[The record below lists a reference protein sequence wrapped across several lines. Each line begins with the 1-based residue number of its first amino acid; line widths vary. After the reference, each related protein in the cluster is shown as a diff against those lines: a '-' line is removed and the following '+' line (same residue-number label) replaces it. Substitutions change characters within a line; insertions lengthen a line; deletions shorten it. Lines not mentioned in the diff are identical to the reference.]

1 MKIKTQFLFV
11 LVLLVIKIN
20 ATNDFNLKES
30 SADTYNFLV
39 KKPEINKYGL
49 KIVETITQFT
59 YDLSA
64 NYFFKIKKNR
74 DYFIG
79 CYFGDLVNYN
89 PEKSIGETAINYGVS
104 IGLLK
109 ETFAISFIREYGVG
123 TYNAVHCKLI
133 LKL

>member
-1 MKIKTQFLFV
+1 MKIRTQFLFV
-11 LVLLVIKIN
+11 LMLLVIKVN
-20 ATNDFNLKES
+20 ATSDFNLKKNS
-30 SADTYNFLV
+30 TVTYDFIV
-39 KKPEINKYGL
+39 KTQEINKRGL

-109 ETFAISFIREYGVG
+109 ETFAISFLTEYGVG
-123 TYNAVHCKLI
+123 NYNAVHCKLI